1 MDISESFE
9 NFNNQLN
16 ELTVQFN
23 SFYNSLKNLK
33 GKSVYQSLIKK
44 SQEYLRNLAARLEK
58 IKKVYEVFTRQL
70 DGDCNNYVNEMSR
83 IEEEDVFDIDGLKQ
97 EFSTFKEEFIGKK
110 NEGLKK
116 MTSPS
121 FIYQQGKESKVN
133 AELAMNYPG
142 SYFYKEYNSDRR
154 TGDGNIFI
162 DHDGTNDGLVYK
174 YMEEDNSLNQDIKKM
189 DNEKRSNLL
198 DDLSFLKLPIKKDF
212 VKELGHNEDNEIMEA
227 WKNRRVLLVNNEYNK
242 DFIELLKKNQLLDT
256 VFKNQNLGH
265 IQYIEDQKS
274 FTMAITLKYYDVIVD
289 CLKNGKMINKELIKK
304 NSDNGDDN
312 ELINEMK
319 MMGIELNDANK
330 EIIRGCFAHPLFMN
344 ISTII
349 DNGKYD
355 NALREWLGNDYQW
368 KLIYRASKN
377 GYTTISFHEYCDNA
391 QGPTLVVIK
400 SSGGWI
406 FGGYTTQSWSGWSI
420 YNDMIYLI
428 INR

>member
-16 ELTVQFN
+16 DLTVQFN

-70 DGDCNNYVNEMSR
+70 DGDCNNYMNEMSR

-110 NEGLKK
+110 NEGLNK

-133 AELAMNYPG
+133 AELAMKYPG

-162 DHDGTNDGLVYK
+162 DRDGTNDGLVYK
-174 YMEEDNSLNQDIKKM
+174 YMNNNDSLNQDIKKM
-189 DNEKRSNLL
+189 DNEKRGNLL

-227 WKNRRVLLVNNEYNK
+227 WKNRRALLVNNEYNK

-256 VFKNQNLGH
+256 VFKNQNLGR

-289 CLKNGKMINKELIKK
+289 CLRNGKMINKELIKK
-304 NSDNGDDN
+304 NSDKGDAD
-312 ELINEMK
+312 ELINEME
-319 MMGIELNDANK
+319 MMGIELNDDNK
-330 EIIRGCFAHPLFMN
+330 EVIRGCFVHPLFMN
-344 ISTII
+344 ISNII
-349 DNGKYD
+349 DNEKYD
-355 NALREWLGNDYQW
+355 NALREWLGNYYKW
-368 KLIYRASKN
+368 RLIYRASQH
-377 GYTTISFHEYCDNA
+377 GYSASSFHECCGYHY
-391 QGPTLVVIK
+391 PTLIIIK

-406 FGGYTTQSWSGWSI
+406 FGGYTTRTWAVVHPNQYGCI
-420 YNDMIYLI
+420 
-428 INR
+428 